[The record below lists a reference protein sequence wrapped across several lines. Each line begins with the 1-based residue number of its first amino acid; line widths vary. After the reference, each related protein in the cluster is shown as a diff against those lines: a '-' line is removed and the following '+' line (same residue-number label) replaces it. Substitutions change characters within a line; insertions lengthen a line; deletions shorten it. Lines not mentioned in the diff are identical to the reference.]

1 MAESSRGRNGTQRDE
16 VEAIVPWQRAVM
28 SAGRIVVFLCLV
40 LALAAFA
47 AGLTGWP

>member
-1 MAESSRGRNGTQRDE
+1 MAERGRNGTQRDE
-16 VEAIVPWQRAVM
+16 VEAIVPWQREDM
-28 SAGRIVVFLCLV
+28 SAGRIAVFLCLV